1 MILGFFCSFGLIA
14 ASFSACGADTV
25 RIAGYVEGEYVRLG
39 PIDTARIE
47 RIDVGRG
54 DRVAAGKLVAT
65 LETTDA
71 ENSVR
76 ESEARL
82 VQAQAQLDNLRSGK
96 RPEEIAV
103 IEANLASAKAQ
114 QREAE
119 RALDRRQDLLRRG
132 VSTQAD
138 FDQAETARDVAAA
151 SVRQNAA
158 NLDVARLAA
167 RPDEIKASENAV
179 EQAKATLAQA
189 RWRLEQRRL
198 VAPSAGRISDVL
210 RRVGELAG
218 PSAPVLLM
226 LPDGAAKLML
236 YVPEIRISGVT
247 TGMKL
252 DVRCDGCASGLTAT
266 VTYVSPEPEFTPPVI
281 YSAQTRQKLVY
292 LVEARPD
299 GGPQSALQPGQIVD
313 VTLRSQR

>member
-1 MILGFFCSFGLIA
+1 MIFGSLCSWALITA
-14 ASFSACGADTV
+14 LIPACAPDSA

-47 RIDVGRG
+47 RIEVRRG
-54 DRVAAGKLVAT
+54 DRVEAGRIVAV
-65 LETTDA
+65 LEKADA
-71 ENSVR
+71 ENAVA

-82 VQAQAQLDNLRSGK
+82 VQAQAQLDNLRIGK

-103 IEANLASAKAQ
+103 IEASLASARAQ
-114 QREAE
+114 EREAD
-119 RALDRRQDLLRRG
+119 RALDRRQDLHRRG

-138 FDQAETARDVAAA
+138 LDQALTARDVASAR
-151 SVRQNAA
+151 VRETAA

-179 EQAKATLAQA
+179 EQAKAALAQA
-189 RWRLEQRRL
+189 RWRLSQREL

-218 PSAPVLLM
+218 PSAPALLM

-236 YVPEIRISGVT
+236 YVPEMWISSVKP
-247 TGMKL
+247 GMRL
-252 DVRCDGCASGLTAT
+252 EVRCDGCAPGLTAT

-299 GGPQSALQPGQIVD
+299 GSPSPLQPGQIVD
-313 VTLRSQR
+313 VTLRGK